1 MVEDGLITKLD
12 KHVLNEFHT
21 IVYINDKPQ
30 AARGSHDDVTMSLA
44 LCYYALLKEPLPV
57 TASLRRAIMQEHIDK
72 MRVAKMQRTIPWNVK
87 GGNDKGTY

>member
-1 MVEDGLITKLD
+1 MKLD
-12 KHVLNEFHT
+12 RHVLDEFHT

-44 LCYYALLKEPLPV
+44 LCYYALLKEPIAV

-72 MRVAKMQRTIPWNVK
+72 MRTAKMQRTIPWNVK